1 MVIECLVLGAGQ
13 EVGKSCVVV
22 SIGGKSIMCD
32 CGMHIGYLDERRYPD
47 FSLISESGDFDNA
60 LTCIIITH
68 LYETSLYLI
77 QTNKQ
82 TNTCTQTSTVFNSI
96 STLFNLFNST
106 FSVIWIMWE
115 TSLTSLR
122 SVDIGARFT

>member
-68 LYETSLYLI
+68 FHLDHVGDLPY
-77 QTNKQ
+77 
-82 TNTCTQTSTVFNSI
+82 
-96 STLFNLFNST
+96 
-106 FSVIWIMWE
+106 
-115 TSLTSLR
+115 
-122 SVDIGARFT
+122 FTEVCGYRGPVYMIR